1 MGFENLMSYEADAS
15 RDVLG
20 LYNIDGSSLKLEFV
34 SDPKESKVWGPIADQ
49 VDWFENHG
57 IAYNSHYWSIDPAKF
72 ETDQGLKN
80 FYKVTSVAKMPDSD
94 KKIV

>member
-34 SDPKESKVWGPIADQ
+34 SDPKESKVWGPIAD
-49 VDWFENHG
+49 
-57 IAYNSHYWSIDPAKF
+57 
-72 ETDQGLKN
+72 
-80 FYKVTSVAKMPDSD
+80 
-94 KKIV
+94 